1 MFNKIKHIDMVSL
14 LNYSVHAAQ
23 GDVFLCFVEFSV
35 NKRSKI
41 ILMLTARLYTLKDA
55 FIKRFP

>member
-1 MFNKIKHIDMVSL
+1 MVSL

-35 NKRSKI
+35 NERSKI
-41 ILMLTARLYTLKDA
+41 ILMFTARLYTLKDA